1 LNIDKILISC
11 ENYYPVGGGIQQYI
25 RGLARELTKRD
36 YKIIILTRY
45 YDKPKV
51 VEMEEGTVHYS
62 PLMTGSM
69 KEPFKVMK
77 RYKEFANF
85 IIENKIDLVYAN
97 NHNSLALIKAAKYA
111 GVPVVYGCH
120 GVGLMCPFRFRF
132 LKPDDSLCY
141 NECGYINC
149 TKCYFMRRESLI
161 NRLYGYLFRFRNISR
176 YKHAQK
182 ILASADA
189 RIGNSKL
196 CASLFKKQEMTFGIP
211 LGIDADEYKPVDDT
225 EVRAKFNLTGDYI
238 LVPGR
243 LNNVKGQEYAIK
255 ALEFLDEDIKLVITG
270 NASLF
275 EGDPNDLGW
284 YGKKIK
290 DLIESKDLKNRVI
303 FTGFVNKEEL
313 IQFYS
318 GARVTIIPSVWLE
331 TFGYVTVE
339 SLCCA
344 TPVVVTRNCGS
355 AECVDNS
362 CGRIIERKNPEAI
375 ANAVKE
381 IWDKST
387 AMGVAGREKMIKEL
401 NWRITA
407 DKTLEVF
414 NKVLEKYNGGG

>member
-1 LNIDKILISC
+1 MRPKAVILYLKDGTTKTLKINSSGW
-11 ENYYPVGGGIQQYI
+11 YVDG
-25 RGLARELTKRD
+25 
-36 YKIIILTRY
+36 
-45 YDKPKV
+45 
-51 VEMEEGTVHYS
+51 
-62 PLMTGSM
+62 
-69 KEPFKVMK
+69 KEK
-77 RYKEFANF
+77 
-85 IIENKIDLVYAN
+85 
-97 NHNSLALIKAAKYA
+97 LAL
-111 GVPVVYGCH
+111 
-120 GVGLMCPFRFRF
+120 
-132 LKPDDSLCY
+132 
-141 NECGYINC
+141 
-149 TKCYFMRRESLI
+149 
-161 NRLYGYLFRFRNISR
+161 
-176 YKHAQK
+176 
-182 ILASADA
+182 
-189 RIGNSKL
+189 
-196 CASLFKKQEMTFGIP
+196 
-211 LGIDADEYKPVDDT
+211 DEVLDKYKPVDDT

-243 LNNVKGQEYAIK
+243 LNNIKGQEYAIK

-318 GARVTIIPSVWLE
+318 GAKVTIIPAVWLE

-387 AMGVAGREKMIKEL
+387 AMGIAGREKMIKEL